1 MLIQIPLST
10 SADSHPP
17 LVSFLTPVDILHA
30 TYISYLVFIS
40 LLTIL
45 RYFNLLIEIN
55 SSKVI
60 FLKWKR
66 KKKKPQ
72 QAKHACRSSHSMFIS
87 TETAGLTSLSKMSS
101 VLLKLFYVKGF
112 WWVTWSFN
120 SVSRIPGCSVNCSGA
135 WRCPWTSDL
144 LALPPRADYKGV
156 APCPAYALLGPELQL
171 L

>member
-17 LVSFLTPVDILHA
+17 LVSFPTPVDILHA

-66 KKKKPQ
+66 TKKKPSANKACM
-72 QAKHACRSSHSMFIS
+72 QAKSLNVHFKWDDGADF
-87 TETAGLTSLSKMSS
+87 TEQNEFRAPQV
-101 VLLKLFYVKGF
+101 VL
-112 WWVTWSFN
+112 
-120 SVSRIPGCSVNCSGA
+120 R
-135 WRCPWTSDL
+135 
-144 LALPPRADYKGV
+144 
-156 APCPAYALLGPELQL
+156 
-171 L
+171 

>member
-10 SADSHPP
+10 SAGSHPP
-17 LVSFLTPVDILHA
+17 LVSFPTPVDILHA

-66 KKKKPQ
+66 TKKNPQ
-72 QAKHACRSSHSMFIS
+72 QTKHACRPSPSMFIS
-87 TETAGLTSLSKMSS
+87 NETAGLISLSKMSS

-112 WWVTWSFN
+112 WWVVWSW
-120 SVSRIPGCSVNCSGA
+120 SHGIPGCSVNCSGA

>member
-45 RYFNLLIEIN
+45 CYFNLLIEIN

-60 FLKWKR
+60 FLKCKR
-66 KKKKPQ
+66 KKKRSKQSMHAGQVPQ
-72 QAKHACRSSHSMFIS
+72 CSFQMRQGADF
-87 TETAGLTSLSKMSS
+87 TEQNEFRAPQV
-101 VLLKLFYVKGF
+101 VL
-112 WWVTWSFN
+112 
-120 SVSRIPGCSVNCSGA
+120 R
-135 WRCPWTSDL
+135 
-144 LALPPRADYKGV
+144 
-156 APCPAYALLGPELQL
+156 
-171 L
+171 